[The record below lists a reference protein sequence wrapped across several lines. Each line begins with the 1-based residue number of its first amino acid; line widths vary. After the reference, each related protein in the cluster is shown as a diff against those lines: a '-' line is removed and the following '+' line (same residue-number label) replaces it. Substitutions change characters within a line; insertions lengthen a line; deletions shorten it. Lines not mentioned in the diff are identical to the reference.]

1 MCIGNGLH
9 GLGNEPNVLGNGPN
23 LLGIMSQFRIMLHS
37 GLCHIGDYVVQHYV
51 VRHYV
56 AFGVM
61 LFNIMQGWAW
71 AMGNGHAF
79 FSKERKVLGFFCV
92 LYKRTRRS

>member
-71 AMGNGHAF
+71 AMGMRSFQKNA
-79 FSKERKVLGFFCV
+79 KFFCV